1 MINKLKQG
9 EASFLCPLGN
19 SALSASHLLS
29 SLPGVVKRSH
39 LLKLPLSLPLQPAIH
54 PLHTHAPGT
63 GGHTKL
69 DILLA
74 GNSSNGHKMK

>member
-9 EASFLCPLGN
+9 EASFLRPLGN

-39 LLKLPLSLPLQPAIH
+39 LLKLPLRHSPCSAQH

-74 GNSSNGHKMK
+74 GNSSNDHKMK